1 MLFPLIAKPMTTA
14 AKVNPLTSTDL
25 GQLPRWD
32 LSNVYAGLESDSLRK
47 AISDL
52 GVQVDALDEYL
63 DRHRISRTVNPVPSQ
78 PGSQAKLLID
88 GYLDRT
94 NRALRLYSTINAY
107 VSSFVTTDSYNTTAK
122 RLESELEMVGVRLQK
137 QEVRFRGWV
146 GTIKDALPSI
156 LEAGG
161 TAKDHAFYLRE
172 TAEQSRYLMSELE
185 EALASE
191 LELSGSNAWS
201 KLQGTICSQLTV
213 NFELDGKPE
222 TIPITTLQNL
232 SHHPNADVRRRA
244 YETELAAWETIREP
258 LAAALNGVKGSSI
271 TVDKRRGRKDALH
284 DSLDTS
290 RIDRETLDT
299 LLSVMHESFPAF
311 RRYLKAKAKRLGHD
325 RLPWW
330 ELFAPVGKNERRY
343 TWKEAINFILTQF
356 RSFDERLE
364 KLAKRAFDNHWIDAE
379 PRNGKRGGG
388 FCMDVPGVEESRILC
403 NFDGSLD
410 QVSTVAHELGHAFHN
425 ECLSGKQMLQRTTPM
440 TLAETASIMD
450 ETIITNA
457 ALAQAANSEEEL
469 AILETSLI
477 SSSQVIVDITSR
489 FLFEKEIFERR
500 ANAELSADDF
510 CEIMLR
516 CQKATYA
523 DGLDEKFLHKYM
535 WAWKVHYYIPSFSFY
550 NYPYAFGLLF
560 GTGLYAI
567 YRERGQQF
575 VKDYEALLASTG
587 EATPAELAAR
597 FGIDIHKP
605 DFWRSSIRVI
615 EEQVQRYIKL

>member
-1 MLFPLIAKPMTTA
+1 MTTR
-14 AKVNPLTSTDL
+14 AKVSSLTAVDL

-32 LSNVYAGLESDSLRK
+32 LSNVYAGLETDSLQK

-52 GVQVDALDEYL
+52 VVQVDALDVYL
-63 DRHRISRTVNPVPSQ
+63 DREGISRTAKSVASHA
-78 PGSQAKLLID
+78 GTQAKPLID

-94 NRALRLYSTINAY
+94 NSTLRLYSTINAY
-107 VSSFVTTDSYNTTAK
+107 VASFVTTNSYNTKAK
-122 RLESELEMVGVRLQK
+122 RLESELEMIGVRLQK

-156 LEAGG
+156 LKEEGA
-161 TAKDHAFYLRE
+161 AKDHAFYLRE
-172 TAEQSRYLMSELE
+172 TAEQSCYLMSEPE

-213 NFELDGKPE
+213 GFELDGKVQ
-222 TIPITTLQNL
+222 TMPITALQNL
-232 SHHPNADVRRRA
+232 SHHPDADVRKRA
-244 YETELAAWETIREP
+244 YEAELAAWETVREP

-299 LLSVMHESFPAF
+299 LLSVMHESFPIF
-311 RRYLKAKAKRLGHD
+311 RRYMAAKAKRLGYA

-343 TWKEAINFILTQF
+343 TWPEAISFILTQF

-379 PRNGKRGGG
+379 PRNGKRGGA

-450 ETIITNA
+450 ETIIANA
-457 ALAQAANSEEEL
+457 ALAQAANPEEEL
-469 AILETSLI
+469 AILEISLI
-477 SSSQVIVDITSR
+477 GSSQVIVDITSR
-489 FLFEKEIFERR
+489 FLFEKEVFERR
-500 ANAELSADDF
+500 VNSELSADDF

-567 YRERGQQF
+567 YRERGREF

-587 EATPAELAAR
+587 EAKPADLAAR
-597 FGIDIHKP
+597 FGIDLHKP
-605 DFWRSSIRVI
+605 DFWRGSMRIL
-615 EEQVQRYIKL
+615 EEQVQRYVKL